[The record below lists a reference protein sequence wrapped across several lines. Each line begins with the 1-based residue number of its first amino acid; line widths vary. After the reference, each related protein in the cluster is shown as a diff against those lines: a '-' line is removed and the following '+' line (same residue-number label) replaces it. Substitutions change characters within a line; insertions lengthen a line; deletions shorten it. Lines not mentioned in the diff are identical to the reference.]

1 MEGTS
6 LLTDG
11 AINHDHS
18 YYGNGC
24 TNPFDTTK
32 PNEGYGGS
40 TKSCSTRILSTAD
53 NEYQK
58 NGTYYNFQA
67 ATDGTGAAIATDN
80 TDSSDTFCPL
90 GWQLPY
96 GGKGG
101 DYYDKSR
108 SFKYLITA
116 YNYSGLMSKVA
127 SYPLSYV
134 KPGDYRLALGRLF
147 EMTHINHQWTSINA
161 GSNSAYRIYETTW
174 VYSDA
179 KTIAMT
185 VRCVTRK

>member
-32 PNEGYGGS
+32 PSEGYGGS
-40 TKSCSTRILSTAD
+40 TKSCSTRIISTFD
-53 NEYQK
+53 NENQK
-58 NGTYYNFQA
+58 NGTHYNYMA
-67 ATDGTGAAIATDN
+67 VTSGSGGTVASGSGAAIP
-80 TDSSDTFCPL
+80 DTFCPL

-96 GGKGG
+96 GGEGG

-108 SFKYLITA
+108 SFKYLMTA
-116 YNYSGLMSKVA
+116 YNYSGQMSKVT

-147 EMTHINHQWTSINA
+147 EMTRINHQWTSINA
-161 GSNSAYRIYETTW
+161 GSNNAYRIYETTS

-185 VRCVTRK
+185 IRCS